1 MKSLAE
7 QMHNFDREQMRRVAH
22 NLPEQYEDKAPVE
35 RVAQVINGVF
45 TQLTATFP
53 AAVANRSQEDMN
65 ELRRQWVLAFR
76 ENGISTMEQVAAGM
90 RVARR
95 QEKPFLPSPGQFIA
109 WCKSEMASVAGLPA
123 ADELV
128 SQVYQYCRDRG
139 LYPDAESY
147 PWDSNAQYW
156 MITGLYQNMRANDLS
171 DAELRRRAAAE
182 LALMATRINAG
193 EVIPAPTKTLPILG
207 GKPLGRSQSLA
218 RLAEIREKHGLRGPK
233 S

>member
-1 MKSLAE
+1 
-7 QMHNFDREQMRRVAH
+7 
-22 NLPEQYEDKAPVE
+22 
-35 RVAQVINGVF
+35 
-45 TQLTATFP
+45 
-53 AAVANRSQEDMN
+53 
-65 ELRRQWVLAFR
+65 
-76 ENGISTMEQVAAGM
+76 
-90 RVARR
+90 
-95 QEKPFLPSPGQFIA
+95 
-109 WCKSEMASVAGLPA
+109 MASVAGLPT

-147 PWDSNAQYW
+147 PWESNAQYW

-171 DAELRRRAAAE
+171 DVELRRRAAGE
-182 LALMATRINAG
+182 LSLMANRINAG

>member
-76 ENGISTMEQVAAGM
+76 ENGISTMDQVAAGM

-147 PWDSNAQYW
+147 PWESNAQYW
-156 MITGLYQNMRANDLS
+156 MITSLYQNMRANDLS
-171 DAELRRRAAAE
+171 DAELRRRAAGE

-218 RLAEIREKHGLRGPK
+218 RLAEICEKHGLRGPK

>member
-95 QEKPFLPSPGQFIA
+95 QENLSCHRQASSSPGANRRWQA
-109 WCKSEMASVAGLPA
+109 LP
-123 ADELV
+123 
-128 SQVYQYCRDRG
+128 
-139 LYPDAESY
+139 
-147 PWDSNAQYW
+147 DS
-156 MITGLYQNMRANDLS
+156 
-171 DAELRRRAAAE
+171 
-182 LALMATRINAG
+182 
-193 EVIPAPTKTLPILG
+193 
-207 GKPLGRSQSLA
+207 
-218 RLAEIREKHGLRGPK
+218 RLLT
-233 S
+233 SW

>member
-45 TQLTATFP
+45 NKLTATFP

-76 ENGISTMEQVAAGM
+76 ENGISTMEQVDAGM

-95 QEKPFLPSPGQFIA
+95 QERPFLPSPGQFVA
-109 WCKSEMASVAGLPA
+109 WCKAEEATAAGLPS

-128 SQVYQYCRDRG
+128 DMIYLYCRNRG

-147 PWDSNAQYW
+147 PWESSTHYW
-156 MITGLYQNMRANDLS
+156 LVTGLYQDMRANALS
-171 DAELRRRAAAE
+171 DAELRRKAVSE
-182 LALMATRINAG
+182 LTHMAVRINRGDA
-193 EVIPAPTKTLPILG
+193 IPEPVKQLPILG
-207 GKPLGRSQSLA
+207 GKPLTRSQGLA
-218 RLAEIREKHGLRGPK
+218 KIAELRQKHHLGGK
-233 S
+233 H